1 MTPRDRVLAV
11 VAAGRRIA
19 DANDPL
25 GREAR
30 ERLPETSGLSPE
42 GVELALT
49 EHLETSPSEAELDA
63 FVRAFEPAP
72 RCHVVLSANVCTAA
86 LRALASAMAT
96 SEVVYVKPSRRDPVV
111 AELLMRALAAEGGG
125 LAAGG
130 DEPPTAGAGRSAGEG
145 RGVRN
150 GPGVWLREVSA
161 IAPEPGDEVHVY
173 GSDETIAAIAATL
186 APGVVLRAHGT
197 GLGVAVVEAE
207 DDVGVAAGAIAED
220 LVVFDGRGCLS
231 PRLVM
236 TGGDPVALGRALHE
250 ALRSRGEA
258 IPRGPLSAGERASL
272 RATRSVYEAVGEAHE
287 GPHHAVFVDP
297 SPEAIALAP
306 ACRAT
311 VVLGGDVALLA
322 DIAAHVAAV
331 GGDGPM
337 TDSVSRMCPRAR
349 RSALGR
355 MQKPPLDGPVDLR

>member
-1 MTPRDRVLAV
+1 MTPRDRVRAV

-19 DANDPL
+19 DPNDPL

-30 ERLPETSGLSPE
+30 ARLPLTSGLSVE

-49 EHLETSPSEAELDA
+49 EHLETSPSEADLDA
-63 FVRAFEPAP
+63 FMRAIEPAP

-86 LRALASAMAT
+86 LRALASAVAT

-111 AELLMRALAAEGGG
+111 AELLVRALAT
-125 LAAGG
+125 
-130 DEPPTAGAGRSAGEG
+130 PQM
-145 RGVRN
+145 
-150 GPGVWLREVSA
+150 VSA
-161 IAPEPGDEVHVY
+161 IAAEPGDQVQLY
-173 GSDETIAAIAATL
+173 GSDETIAAIAGTL

-197 GLGVAVVEAE
+197 GLGVAVVEAG
-207 DDVGVAAGAIAED
+207 DDPKGAAAAIAHD

-236 TGGDPVALGRALHE
+236 TGGDAAALAQALHE
-250 ALRSRGEA
+250 ALLARGEA
-258 IPRGPLSAGERASL
+258 IPRGALTSEERASL
-272 RATRSVYEAVGEAHE
+272 RATRSLYEAVGQAHE
-287 GPHHAVFVDP
+287 GPHHAVFVDA

-311 VVLGGDVALLA
+311 VVLGGQLA
-322 DIAAHVAAV
+322 VLAPVAAHIAAV
-331 GGDGPM
+331 GGAGPM
-337 TDSVSRMCPRAR
+337 TDSVSRMCPKAR